1 MKGSTLTGLV
11 ISVGRIPF
19 SLEKIVV
26 PSTALLYPAYK
37 NNNQTLG
44 SLGRVLCKLLD
55 LKEAFDT
62 VKHDILLSKMNLYRI
77 RGIALDW
84 FRSYLT
90 NRTER
95 CLVNGS
101 LSRICSLKCGVPRG
115 TILGPLLFLIYI
127 NDLPNC
133 LTSCQPRMYAD
144 DTHITYAD
152 VDVNSIQLNLNHD
165 LGNLNK
171 WLISNKLAL
180 NTAKTEFM
188 LIGYDLD
195 KN

>member
-1 MKGSTLTGLV
+1 
-11 ISVGRIPF
+11 
-19 SLEKIVV
+19 
-26 PSTALLYPAYK
+26 
-37 NNNQTLG
+37 
-44 SLGRVLCKLLD
+44 
-55 LKEAFDT
+55 
-62 VKHDILLSKMNLYRI
+62 MNLYEI
-77 RGIALDW
+77 QGIALHW

-90 NRTER
+90 NRTQQ

-101 LSRICSLKCGVPRG
+101 LSRICPLKCGVPQG

-127 NDLPNC
+127 IDLPNC
-133 LTSCQPRMYAD
+133 LGSCQSRMYAD

-171 WLISNKLAL
+171 WLTSNKLTL

-188 LIGYDLD
+188 LTGSKQKLSTLSSQPELSIDNVPIEKVTSVKSLGIFIDENLRWQMQTLYGT
-195 KN
+195 